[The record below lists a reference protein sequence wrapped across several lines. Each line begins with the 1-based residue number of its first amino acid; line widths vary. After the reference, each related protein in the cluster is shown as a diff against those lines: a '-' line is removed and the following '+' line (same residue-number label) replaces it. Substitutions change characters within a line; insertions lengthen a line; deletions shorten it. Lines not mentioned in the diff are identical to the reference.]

1 MRFYMRN
8 QLNGNKEYEMKK
20 KKTKVAI
27 ISIPIILILIVISP
41 FVIAPLMN
49 NLALLNFS
57 KQLYNYPLPLHTKI
71 LEKHDACG
79 KLNGNG
85 NGMDFVATMLVKSDL
100 TSNELNDY
108 YFKATF
114 NYAKNENSISK
125 DKIALEIVTPTSP
138 NLESEYLE
146 HQEIYFDKLKN
157 INSYSNYYIVIL
169 YDGGYSA
176 DFDIRGH

>member
-1 MRFYMRN
+1 MI
-8 QLNGNKEYEMKK
+8 KK
-20 KKTKVAI
+20 RTKVVL
-27 ISIPIILILIVISP
+27 ISIPIIIIMAIVSP
-41 FVIAPLMN
+41 FIIAPLLN
-49 NLALLNFS
+49 DFALHNFS

-85 NGMDFVATMLVKSDL
+85 NGMDFMATMLVKSDL

-108 YFKATF
+108 YSKATF
-114 NYAKNENSISK
+114 NYAKNESTMSK
-125 DKIALEIVTPTSP
+125 DKIAFEIVKPTSP
-138 NLESEYLE
+138 NLESDYLE
-146 HQEIYFDKLKN
+146 HQGIFFDRLKN